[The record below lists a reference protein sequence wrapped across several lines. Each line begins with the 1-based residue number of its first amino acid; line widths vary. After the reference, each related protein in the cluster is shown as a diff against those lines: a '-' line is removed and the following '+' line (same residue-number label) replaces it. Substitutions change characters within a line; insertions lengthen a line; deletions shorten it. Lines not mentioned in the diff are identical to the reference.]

1 MIFIINLLFLL
12 KIHSED
18 LGYLMFDFNKKE
30 NIYFQDEKLNLFLI
44 LNNNI
49 QYKIF

>member
-1 MIFIINLLFLL
+1 MFIKMIFIINLLFLL

-30 NIYFQDEKLNLFLI
+30 NIYFQDEKIKF
-44 LNNNI
+44 
-49 QYKIF
+49 IFDIKQ